1 MSASP
6 RAGFTLIEIL
16 AVMLILSI
24 LVTLLVTQLGGAE
37 DVARV
42 ELTRQRLAVVGAAA
56 DHYENEF
63 GDYPPSTFGEES
75 GVLNDGTN
83 VGIEAFVVALWS
95 AGWDAGGVLSDLA
108 DQLVNSDDDVSPR
121 SLTDFET
128 RALLEIPDAWGNP
141 IAYFHRRDYA
151 LANREYATVDPASG
165 VPLASAPRAFENPV
179 TGRYYQATRYQLISA
194 GPDGAFGTEDD
205 ITAFDRGGS

>member
-1 MSASP
+1 MNA

-16 AVMLILSI
+16 AVMLVLSI

-37 DVARV
+37 DVART
-42 ELTRQRLAVVGAAA
+42 ETTRQRLAVVGAAV

-63 GDYPPSTFGEES
+63 GDYPPSSFAEET
-75 GVLNDGTN
+75 GVINDGTN
-83 VGIEAFVVALWS
+83 VGIEALVVAFWS
-95 AGWDAGGVLSDLA
+95 GGWEAGGLLPDLA
-108 DQLVNSDDDVSPR
+108 DELVNTDEDVAPR
-121 SLTDFET
+121 SLTDFES

-151 LANREYATVDPASG
+151 LTNREYTTVDPETG
-165 VPLASAPRAFENPV
+165 VPLSSTPLAYKNPV

-194 GPDGAFGTEDD
+194 GPDGAFSTEDD
-205 ITAFDRGGS
+205 ITTFDRRGQ